1 MLVTYTSLLLLCIIT
16 ASKRSLGKGNVF
28 TGMCHSVHGGGLC
41 MMSLPVWLT
50 GPMFLPGGVFVSG
63 PMFPS
68 RWVVV
73 SVQGVSIQGGSL
85 SGRLPPIRILLESF
99 LVMKMVSKMFFCKCV
114 STFHNSKIMSRGNE
128 FGNIAFG
135 LTQPFLCIDHSSFVL
150 PMTLQFGIRVKYK
163 LLPHENSLASLACLL
178 ACI

>member
-1 MLVTYTSLLLLCIIT
+1 MLMTYISLLLLCIIT
-16 ASKRSLGKGNVF
+16 ARKRSLGQSNVF

-41 MMSLPVWLT
+41 MMSLPLWLT
-50 GPMFLPGGVFVSG
+50 GPMFL
-63 PMFPS
+63 
-68 RWVVV
+68 
-73 SVQGVSIQGGSL
+73 QGGSL
-85 SGRLPPIRILLESF
+85 SLVPCSFQVGGGLCPGGSLSKGGSLSVRPPPIRILLESF

-135 LTQPFLCIDHSSFVL
+135 LTLPFLCIDHSSFVL
-150 PMTLQFGIRVKYK
+150 PMILQFGIRVKYK

>member
-1 MLVTYTSLLLLCIIT
+1 
-16 ASKRSLGKGNVF
+16 
-28 TGMCHSVHGGGLC
+28 

-50 GPMFLPGGVFVSG
+50 GPMFLPGGYLSLAPCSFQVG
-63 PMFPS
+63 GGLCPGGLHP
-68 RWVVV
+68 
-73 SVQGVSIQGGSL
+73 GGSL
-85 SGRLPPIRILLESF
+85 SGRPPPLYGDERVVRILLESF

-114 STFHNSKIMSRGNE
+114 SIFHNSKIMSRGNE
-128 FGNIAFG
+128 FANIAFG